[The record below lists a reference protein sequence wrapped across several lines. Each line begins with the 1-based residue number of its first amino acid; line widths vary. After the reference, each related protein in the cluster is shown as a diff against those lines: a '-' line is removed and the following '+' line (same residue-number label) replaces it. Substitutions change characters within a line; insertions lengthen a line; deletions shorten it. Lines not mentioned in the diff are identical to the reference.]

1 MKILHEK
8 SPCCR
13 ATIQRFG
20 KRRRRCSSC
29 GKTWS
34 VWHRQRGPNRRRT
47 NFNHFLKVF
56 AEGYRVKNLTRAD
69 EKYSTVK
76 KRFSRQLK
84 RAVSTTVCNKINGDK
99 LILLIDAQWHYF
111 KKELWTLYLLAI
123 KSIENNTVD
132 IMDPILM
139 FGKENSTNW
148 KKIINCLP
156 DDVKKRIVAMVSD
169 GIRGIN
175 HIAESNNWILQRCH
189 FHLLSMLQK
198 MRGKRL
204 STPGRLVREEI
215 FNSVKLLLTET
226 SARRINLLR
235 RRLQVLVKEE
245 GCPKRMKY
253 TVNGFLRDLA
263 EFRSYLVKP
272 ELNLPTTINV
282 IESVNSITRGKT
294 SKINSPGSWLE
305 WTTMAIRIHSKFN
318 CKGAKFNRN

>member
-8 SPCCR
+8 SPCCKS
-13 ATIQRFG
+13 TIQRFG
-20 KRRRRCSSC
+20 KRRRRCSLC

-34 VWHRQRGPNRRRT
+34 VWPRQRGPNRKRT
-47 NFNHFLKVF
+47 NFYHFTKIF
-56 AEGYRVKNLTRAD
+56 AEGRQVKSLVRAG

-84 RAVSTTVCNKINGDK
+84 RTISATNRTGIEGDK
-99 LILLIDAQWHYF
+99 LILLVDAQWHYF
-111 KKELWTLYLLAI
+111 KQELWTLYLLAI
-123 KSIENNTVD
+123 KSSEKDTAD
-132 IMDPILM
+132 IMDPVLM

-148 KKIINCLP
+148 RIILDRLP
-156 DDVKKRIVAMVSD
+156 NDIKNRVVAMVSD

-175 HIAESNNWILQRCH
+175 YVAERNNWILQRCH

-204 STPGRLVREEI
+204 STPGRLIREEI
-215 FNSVKLLLTET
+215 FNSVKQLLAET
-226 SARRINLLR
+226 SNQRINLLR
-235 RRLQVLVKEE
+235 YRLSALVKEE

-253 TVNGFLRDLA
+253 TVNGFLRDLP
-263 EFRSYLVKP
+263 EFRSYLIYP

-282 IESVNSITRGKT
+282 IESVNSLTRRKT
-294 SKINSPGSWLE
+294 FKINSPRSWLE
-305 WTTMAIRIHSKFN
+305 WTTMAIRTHSKFN